1 MGDREC
7 IHCGKSL
14 EGGCNSPFKPPK
26 TVDIRVEFSQQSTG
40 TTVAEMKRTISDYF
54 QNDRQEC
61 TFKITVYLL
70 PSSDV
75 NPIIHQ

>member
-7 IHCGKSL
+7 IHCGKGL
-14 EGGCNSPFKPPK
+14 EDGCNCSFKAPRAIDMK
-26 TVDIRVEFSQQSTG
+26 VEFSQQSSG
-40 TTVAEMKRTISDYF
+40 TTVAEMKRTISEYF

-70 PSSDV
+70 PRAM
-75 NPIIHQ
+75 

>member
-40 TTVAEMKRTISDYF
+40 TTFGA
-54 QNDRQEC
+54 RQE
-61 TFKITVYLL
+61 
-70 PSSDV
+70 
-75 NPIIHQ
+75 